1 METTIETTY
10 TAATPLE
17 LIAELRAA
25 LGTVMRVENHTIH
38 AAPVDLIEF
47 TGQLTCSSEQAFS
60 HIYKSFIAL
69 GYTPMLTSRDGK
81 EVVVAQHGI
90 VEATRSDPRINAV
103 LLGLTVIST
112 WFVGVTLYAAT
123 TPLGARLL
131 ARTNDFG
138 ELIGVILR
146 NPPLWIVGLLYAN
159 TSPLAERLLS
169 RVGDPIQALL
179 LIARTPALWMIGVP
193 YALTLLTILGVHEMG
208 HYVMAKRHKAEV
220 TLPYFIPMPI
230 GLGTMGAVIRLKS
243 PIKNRKQLF
252 DIGVAGPLAGL
263 AVAVPLLIIG
273 LASSPVEF
281 VGRPIPGGQEGN
293 SILYLVL
300 KLITKGQI
308 LPGGGYDVMLN
319 AIAFPAWFGLI
330 VTMINLLP
338 IGQLDGGHITFS
350 LFGREQWKIAVVA
363 QVLLLLGGL
372 YLAFTTREF
381 LNVWILWAILAQVFG
396 LRHPPPLDDLTPLD
410 QKRRLI
416 GYATIAIFFLILT
429 PLPFS

>member
-1 METTIETTY
+1 METALETTY

-17 LIAELRAA
+17 LIAEMRAA
-25 LGTVMRVENHTIH
+25 LNAVMHVENHTIH
-38 AAPVDLIEF
+38 APPVDLIEF
-47 TGQLTCSSEQAFS
+47 TGQLTCPSDQAFN
-60 HIYKSFIAL
+60 HIYKAFIAL
-69 GYTPMLTSRDGK
+69 GYTPMLTNRDGK

-90 VEATRSDPRINAV
+90 VEATKSNPRINAV
-103 LLGLTVIST
+103 LLILTVIST

-138 ELIGVILR
+138 QLIGVILR
-146 NPPLWIVGLLYAN
+146 NPPLWIVG
-159 TSPLAERLLS
+159 
-169 RVGDPIQALL
+169 
-179 LIARTPALWMIGVP
+179 VP
-193 YALTLLTILGVHEMG
+193 YALTLLAILGVHEMG

-281 VGRPIPGGQEGN
+281 VGRSISGGQEGN

-338 IGQLDGGHITFS
+338 IGQLDGGHVTFS
-350 LFGREQWKIAVVA
+350 LFGRAQWKIAVVT
-363 QVLLLLGGL
+363 QVLLLVVGV
-372 YLAFTTREF
+372 YLAFTTGEF

-410 QKRRLI
+410 RKRRLI
-416 GYATIAIFFLILT
+416 GWATIVIFFLILT

>member
-1 METTIETTY
+1 METTLETTY

-25 LGTVMRVENHTIH
+25 LSAVMRVENHTIH
-38 AAPVDLIEF
+38 EPPVGLLEF
-47 TGQLTCSSEQAFS
+47 TGRLTCPSDQAFK

-90 VEATRSDPRINAV
+90 VEATNSNPRINAV
-103 LLGLTVIST
+103 LLVLTVIST
-112 WFVGVTLYAAT
+112 WFVGVTLYAVT

-138 ELIGVILR
+138 QLIDVILR
-146 NPPLWIVGLLYAN
+146 NPPLWI
-159 TSPLAERLLS
+159 T
-169 RVGDPIQALL
+169 
-179 LIARTPALWMIGVP
+179 GVP
-193 YALTLLTILGVHEMG
+193 YALTLLAILGVHEMG
-208 HYVMAKRHKAEV
+208 HYVAARRYKANV

-273 LASSPVEF
+273 LATSPVEF
-281 VGRPIPGGQEGN
+281 VGRPLPGGQEGN

-300 KLITKGQI
+300 KLIIKGQI
-308 LPGGGYDVMLN
+308 LPGGGYDVILN

-350 LFGREQWKIAVVA
+350 LFGREQWKIAIVT
-363 QVLLLLGGL
+363 QVLLLLAGI
-372 YLAFTTREF
+372 YLAFATGEF
-381 LNVWILWAILAQVFG
+381 LNVWILWAILAQAFG

-410 QKRRLI
+410 RKRRLI
-416 GYATIAIFFLILT
+416 GWATIVIFFLILT

>member
-1 METTIETTY
+1 METAIETTY

-25 LGTVMRVENHTIH
+25 LGAVMRVENHIIH

-47 TGQLTCSSEQAFS
+47 TGQLTRPSEQAFA

-69 GYTPMLTSRDGK
+69 GYTPMLTARDGK
-81 EVVVAQHGI
+81 DVVVAQHGI
-90 VEATRSDPRINAV
+90 VEATRSDPRLNAV
-103 LLGLTVIST
+103 LLGLTIIST

-131 ARTNDFG
+131 ARPNDFG

-146 NPPLWIVGLLYAN
+146 NPALWIVGL
-159 TSPLAERLLS
+159 
-169 RVGDPIQALL
+169 
-179 LIARTPALWMIGVP
+179 P
-193 YALTLLTILGVHEMG
+193 YALTLLTILGIHEMG
-208 HYVMAKRHKAEV
+208 HYVMAKHHRADV

-281 VGRPIPGGQEGN
+281 VGRPLPGAQEGN
-293 SILYLVL
+293 SILYFVL
-300 KLITKGQI
+300 KLITKGQT

-363 QVLLLLGGL
+363 QVLLLAAGL
-372 YLAFTTREF
+372 YLAFTTGEF

-410 QKRRLI
+410 RKRRLI
-416 GYATIAIFFLILT
+416 GYATIVIFFLILT

>member
-1 METTIETTY
+1 
-10 TAATPLE
+10 
-17 LIAELRAA
+17 
-25 LGTVMRVENHTIH
+25 
-38 AAPVDLIEF
+38 
-47 TGQLTCSSEQAFS
+47 
-60 HIYKSFIAL
+60 
-69 GYTPMLTSRDGK
+69 
-81 EVVVAQHGI
+81 
-90 VEATRSDPRINAV
+90 
-103 LLGLTVIST
+103 
-112 WFVGVTLYAAT
+112 VGVTLYAAT

-138 ELIGVILR
+138 QLIGVILR
-146 NPPLWIVGLLYAN
+146 NPPLWITGL
-159 TSPLAERLLS
+159 
-169 RVGDPIQALL
+169 
-179 LIARTPALWMIGVP
+179 P
-193 YALTLLTILGVHEMG
+193 YALTLLAILGVHEMG

-273 LASSPVEF
+273 LSTSPVEF
-281 VGRPIPGGQEGN
+281 VGRVAPGGQEGN
-293 SILYLVL
+293 SILYLLL

-338 IGQLDGGHITFS
+338 IGQLDGGHIIFS
-350 LFGREQWKIAVVA
+350 MFGRAQWKIAVVA
-363 QVLLLLGGL
+363 QILLAVVGL

-381 LNVWILWAILAQVFG
+381 FNVWILWAILAQVFG

-416 GYATIAIFFLILT
+416 GWATIVIFFLILT

>member
-1 METTIETTY
+1 METAIETTY

-38 AAPVDLIEF
+38 EPPVGLIEF
-47 TGQLTCSSEQAFS
+47 TGQLTCPSDQAFT

-69 GYTPMLTSRDGK
+69 GYTPMLTQRDGK
-81 EVVVAQHGI
+81 EIVVAQHGI

-103 LLGLTVIST
+103 LLGLTIIST
-112 WFVGVTLYAAT
+112 
-123 TPLGARLL
+123 
-131 ARTNDFG
+131 
-138 ELIGVILR
+138 
-146 NPPLWIVGLLYAN
+146 IVAGTLLYAE
-159 TSPLAERLLS
+159 TSALGRQLLGRAGDPLQAMLIVLRTPQLWLIGLPYAAALLS
-169 RVGDPIQALL
+169 
-179 LIARTPALWMIGVP
+179 
-193 YALTLLTILGVHEMG
+193 ILGVHEMG
-208 HYVMAKRHKAEV
+208 HYAAARRHKADV

-243 PIKNRKQLF
+243 PIKNRRQLF

-273 LASSPVEF
+273 LATSPV
-281 VGRPIPGGQEGN
+281 VYIGRPLAGGQEGN
-293 SILYLVL
+293 SILYLLL

-308 LPGGGYDVMLN
+308 LPGGGYDVSIN
-319 AIAFPAWFGLI
+319 AIAFAGWFGLI

-338 IGQLDGGHITFS
+338 IGQLDGGHIIFS
-350 LFGREQWKIAVVA
+350 LFGRKQWQIAIVA

-372 YLAFTTREF
+372 YLAFTTREL
-381 LNVWILWAILAQVFG
+381 LNVWLLWAVLAQVFG

-410 QKRRLI
+410 RKRRFI
-416 GYATIAIFFLILT
+416 GYATIVIFFLILT

>member
-1 METTIETTY
+1 METAIETTY

-25 LGTVMRVENHTIH
+25 LSPVMRIENHTIH
-38 AAPVDLIEF
+38 SAPVDLIEF
-47 TGQLTCSSEQAFS
+47 TGRLTCSSEQAFS

-69 GYTPMLTSRDGK
+69 GYTPMLTTRDGK

-103 LLGLTVIST
+103 LLGLTIIST
-112 WFVGVTLYAAT
+112 ILAGTLLYAAT
-123 TPLGARLL
+123 SEVGQQLLG
-131 ARTNDFG
+131 
-138 ELIGVILR
+138 
-146 NPPLWIVGLLYAN
+146 
-159 TSPLAERLLS
+159 
-169 RVGDPIQALL
+169 RVGDPLQAMLIILRTPQLWLIGLPYAAALL
-179 LIARTPALWMIGVP
+179 S
-193 YALTLLTILGVHEMG
+193 ILGVHEMG
-208 HYVMAKRHKAEV
+208 HYVAARRHKADV

-273 LASSPVEF
+273 LATSPVVF
-281 VGRPIPGGQEGN
+281 IGRPIAGGQEGN
-293 SILYLVL
+293 SILYLLL

-308 LPGGGYDVMLN
+308 LPSGGYDVSIN
-319 AIAFPAWFGLI
+319 AIAFAGWFGLI

-338 IGQLDGGHITFS
+338 IGQLDGGHIIFS
-350 LFGREQWKIAVVA
+350 LFGRAQWKIAIAA

-381 LNVWILWAILAQVFG
+381 LNVWLLWAILAQVFG

-410 QKRRLI
+410 RKRRLI
-416 GYATIAIFFLILT
+416 GYATIVIFFLILT

>member
-1 METTIETTY
+1 METALETTY

-17 LIAELRAA
+17 LIAEMRALLSA
-25 LGTVMRVENHTIH
+25 VMRVEGHTIH
-38 AAPVDLIEF
+38 TAPVDLIEF
-47 TGQLTCSSEQAFS
+47 TGALTTTSERAFD

-69 GYTPMLTSRDGK
+69 GYTPMLTNRDGK
-81 EVVVAQHGI
+81 DVVVAQHGI
-90 VEATRSDPRINAV
+90 VEATQSDVRINAI
-103 LLGLTVIST
+103 LLIATIAST
-112 WFVGVTLYAAT
+112 I
-123 TPLGARLL
+123 L
-131 ARTNDFG
+131 AGT
-138 ELIGVILR
+138 
-146 NPPLWIVGLLYAN
+146 LLYAD
-159 TSPLAERLLS
+159 TSPLGRQLLG
-169 RVGDPIQALL
+169 RITDPIQGL
-179 LIARTPALWMIGVP
+179 LIVLRTPALWLIGVP

-208 HYVMAKRHKAEV
+208 HYVMSKRHKAEV

-273 LASSPVEF
+273 LSMSPVQF
-281 VGRPIPGGQEGN
+281 VGRVAPGGQEGN
-293 SILYLVL
+293 SLLYLAL
-300 KLITKGQI
+300 KFLTKGQI
-308 LPGGGYDVMLN
+308 LPGGGYDVILN

-338 IGQLDGGHITFS
+338 IGQLDGGHVIFS
-350 LFGREQWKIAVVA
+350 MFGRKQWQIAMIAEVVLVIA
-363 QVLLLLGGL
+363 GL

-381 LNVWILWAILAQVFG
+381 LNVWLLWAILAQVFG

-410 QKRRLI
+410 RKRRLI
-416 GYATIAIFFLILT
+416 GWATIVIFFLILT

>member
-1 METTIETTY
+1 METALETTY

-25 LGTVMRVENHTIH
+25 LSPVMRVENHTIH

-47 TGQLTCSSEQAFS
+47 TGRLTCSSEQAFS

-69 GYTPMLTSRDGK
+69 GYTPMLTTRDGK

-103 LLGLTVIST
+103 LLGLTIIST
-112 WFVGVTLYAAT
+112 MVGGHPALCRDLAQWADSCWAEASD
-123 TPLGARLL
+123 PLEAM
-131 ARTNDFG
+131 
-138 ELIGVILR
+138 LIVLR
-146 NPPLWIVGLLYAN
+146 NPQLWV
-159 TSPLAERLLS
+159 
-169 RVGDPIQALL
+169 
-179 LIARTPALWMIGVP
+179 IGMP
-193 YALTLLTILGVHEMG
+193 YAAALLTILGVHEMG
-208 HYVMAKRHKAEV
+208 HYVAARRHKADV

-273 LASSPVEF
+273 LATSPVVF

-293 SILYLVL
+293 SILYLLL

-308 LPGGGYDVMLN
+308 LPGGGYDVSIN
-319 AIAFPAWFGLI
+319 AIAFAGWFGLI

-338 IGQLDGGHITFS
+338 IGQLDGGHIIFS
-350 LFGREQWKIAVVA
+350 LFGRKQWQIAIVA

-381 LNVWILWAILAQVFG
+381 LNVWLLWAILAQVFG

-410 QKRRLI
+410 RKRRLI
-416 GYATIAIFFLILT
+416 GYATIVIFFLILT

>member
-1 METTIETTY
+1 METALETTY

-38 AAPVDLIEF
+38 EPPVGLIEF
-47 TGQLTCSSEQAFS
+47 TGQLTCPSDQAFT
-60 HIYKSFIAL
+60 HIYKSFIEL
-69 GYTPMLTSRDGK
+69 GYTPMLTQRDGK

-103 LLGLTVIST
+103 LLGLTIIST
-112 WFVGVTLYAAT
+112 VVAGTLLYAAT
-123 TPLGARLL
+123 SEMGQQLLGRVDDPLQAMW
-131 ARTNDFG
+131 
-138 ELIGVILR
+138 IILR
-146 NPPLWIVGLLYAN
+146 TPQLWAIGIPYA
-159 TSPLAERLLS
+159 AALLS
-169 RVGDPIQALL
+169 
-179 LIARTPALWMIGVP
+179 
-193 YALTLLTILGVHEMG
+193 ILGVHEMG
-208 HYVMAKRHKAEV
+208 HYVAARRHKADV

-243 PIKNRKQLF
+243 PIKNRRQLF

-273 LASSPVEF
+273 LATSPV
-281 VGRPIPGGQEGN
+281 VYIGRPIPGGQEGN
-293 SILYLVL
+293 SILYLLL

-308 LPGGGYDVMLN
+308 LPGGGYDVSIN
-319 AIAFPAWFGLI
+319 AIAFAGWFGLI

-338 IGQLDGGHITFS
+338 IGQLDGGHIIFS
-350 LFGREQWKIAVVA
+350 LFGRKQWQIAIVA

-372 YLAFTTREF
+372 YLAFTTGEF
-381 LNVWILWAILAQVFG
+381 LNVWLLWAILAQVFG

-410 QKRRLI
+410 RKRRFI
-416 GYATIAIFFLILT
+416 GYATIVVFFLILT

>member
-1 METTIETTY
+1 METAIETTY

-38 AAPVDLIEF
+38 EPPVGLIEF
-47 TGQLTCSSEQAFS
+47 TGRLTCPSDQAFK
-60 HIYKSFIAL
+60 HIYKSFIEL
-69 GYTPMLTSRDGK
+69 GYTPMLTTRDGR

-90 VEATRSDPRINAV
+90 VEATRSDPRLNAL
-103 LLGLTVIST
+103 LLGFTIIST

-131 ARTNDFG
+131 ARTDDFG

-146 NPPLWIVGLLYAN
+146 NPALWIVGL
-159 TSPLAERLLS
+159 
-169 RVGDPIQALL
+169 
-179 LIARTPALWMIGVP
+179 P

-208 HYVMAKRHKAEV
+208 HYVMAKRHKADV

-281 VGRPIPGGQEGN
+281 VGRPLPGAQEGN
-293 SILYLVL
+293 SILYFVL
-300 KLITKGQI
+300 KLITKGQM

-350 LFGREQWKIAVVA
+350 LFGREQWKIAIVA

-410 QKRRLI
+410 HKRRLI
-416 GYATIAIFFLILT
+416 GYATIVIFFLILT

>member
-1 METTIETTY
+1 METAIETTY

-17 LIAELRAA
+17 LIAEMRATLSA
-25 LGTVMRVENHTIH
+25 VMRVENHTIH

-47 TGQLTCSSEQAFS
+47 TGHLTCSSEQAFN

-69 GYTPMLTSRDGK
+69 GYTPLLTSRDGQ

-103 LLGLTVIST
+103 LLGLTIIST

-146 NPPLWIVGLLYAN
+146 NPSLWIVGL
-159 TSPLAERLLS
+159 
-169 RVGDPIQALL
+169 
-179 LIARTPALWMIGVP
+179 P
-193 YALTLLTILGVHEMG
+193 YALTLLAILGVHEMG
-208 HYVMAKRHKAEV
+208 HYVMAKRHKADV

-273 LASSPVEF
+273 LSLSPVEF
-281 VGRPIPGGQEGN
+281 VGRAAPGGQEGN

-350 LFGREQWKIAVVA
+350 LFGRKQWQIAIVA
-363 QVLLLLGGL
+363 EVLLLLGGV

-410 QKRRLI
+410 RKRRLI
-416 GYATIAIFFLILT
+416 GYATIVIFFLILT

>member
-1 METTIETTY
+1 METAIETTY

-25 LGTVMRVENHTIH
+25 LSAVMRVENHTIH
-38 AAPVDLIEF
+38 SAPVDLIEF
-47 TGQLTCSSEQAFS
+47 TGQLTCPSERAFA

-69 GYTPMLTSRDGK
+69 GYTPMLTHRDGK

-90 VEATRSDPRINAV
+90 VEATRSDSRINAV
-103 LLGLTVIST
+103 LLGLTIIST
-112 WFVGVTLYAAT
+112 V
-123 TPLGARLL
+123 L
-131 ARTNDFG
+131 AGT
-138 ELIGVILR
+138 
-146 NPPLWIVGLLYAN
+146 LLYAG
-159 TSPLAERLLS
+159 TSVLGQQLLS
-169 RVGDPIQALL
+169 RAGDPLQALMIVL
-179 LIARTPALWMIGVP
+179 SNPQLWAIGVP
-193 YALTLLTILGVHEMG
+193 YAAALLTILGVHEMG
-208 HYVMAKRHKAEV
+208 HYVAARRHKADV

-273 LASSPVEF
+273 LATSPVVF
-281 VGRPIPGGQEGN
+281 IGRPLPGTQEGN
-293 SILYLVL
+293 SILYLLL

-308 LPGGGYDVMLN
+308 LPGGGYDVSIN
-319 AIAFPAWFGLI
+319 AIAFAGWFGLI

-350 LFGREQWKIAVVA
+350 LFGRKQWKIAVVA
-363 QVLLLLGGL
+363 QVLLLVGGL
-372 YLAFTTREF
+372 YLAFATGEF

-416 GYATIAIFFLILT
+416 GYATIVIFLLILT